1 MNSNNQILLEVLVF
15 KTNIRYQKDIRKLG
29 PILNSNK
36 LIEKWNVDT
45 KDLDNILRI
54 ESSSLKPED
63 IITLVTSVGYFCEE
77 LPD

>member
-1 MNSNNQILLEVLVF
+1 MNSNNSILAEVLVF
-15 KTNIRYQKDIRKLG
+15 KTNIRYQKDIKIVGRL
-29 PILNSNK
+29 LNSNS

-54 ESSSLKPED
+54 ESSSLKPEQ
-63 IITLVTSVGYFCEE
+63 IITLINSAGYFCEE

>member
-1 MNSNNQILLEVLVF
+1 MNSNNSILAEVLVF
-15 KTNIRYQKDIRKLG
+15 KTSIRYQKDIKIVGRL
-29 PILNSNK
+29 LNSNS

-54 ESSSLKPED
+54 ESSSLRPED
-63 IITLVTSVGYFCEE
+63 IITLINNAGYFCEE